1 MELLRRRAREPPR
14 LINDRSIGKAI
25 ALALAEAG
33 ASVAVNYRERG
44 EEASAVAETIR
55 KGGGRAAVFG
65 ADGSLFY

>member
-14 LINDRSIGKAI
+14 FINDRSGKAI

-44 EEASAVAETIR
+44 EEALAVAETIR
-55 KGGGRAAVFG
+55 EGGGRAAVFVAG
-65 ADGSLFY
+65 GSLFY